1 MESGADGED
10 ADGGDADG
18 AETQMQQ
25 CARTRARSTAE
36 DADGPEMQMQQCA
49 RTRARRMAEDAD
61 GPEPQLQQCANT
73 FERWTTLVLPAPPA
87 GELGSMGCQQHFFPI
102 RPLSHVLVGNGGIET
117 SLLS

>member
-18 AETQMQQ
+18 PEMQMQQ

-61 GPEPQLQQCANT
+61 GPETQLQQCARS
-73 FERWTTLVLPAPPA
+73 FERWATFVLPAPLA
-87 GELGSMGCQQHFFPI
+87 GETGFMECQQHFFSI
-102 RPLSHVLVGNGGIET
+102 GSHSFLLVGNGGNVA
-117 SLLS
+117 